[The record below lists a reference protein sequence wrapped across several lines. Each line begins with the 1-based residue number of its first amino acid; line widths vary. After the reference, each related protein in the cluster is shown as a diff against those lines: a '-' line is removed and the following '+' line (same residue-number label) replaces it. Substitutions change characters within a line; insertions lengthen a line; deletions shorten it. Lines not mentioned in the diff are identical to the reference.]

1 MRRPSGSAGI
11 PRQAPRPKAQ
21 ARANDPETR
30 TPHVTHMSA
39 TGTRRHPPARV
50 PHLQNLAV
58 ARGEKTKKSMA
69 PRSRLF
75 LEPGIAL
82 LLVQKRY
89 TAAPLTALSTLH
101 ITRHARDGESSAAAT
116 RSRTPTSRDRSA
128 PRAMSSLLGGQ
139 GARTPPKVQKTRGY
153 VGVQAGGDARQVAP
167 RRLVQ
172 HCVQRPGP
180 GGDRHT
186 QQRARE
192 ARLAHGSATSRH
204 CANGA
209 RGLYLVPEKCMM
221 PLMMTAATESSSRVG
236 IVCSTNT

>member
-1 MRRPSGSAGI
+1 
-11 PRQAPRPKAQ
+11 
-21 ARANDPETR
+21 
-30 TPHVTHMSA
+30 MSA
-39 TGTRRHPPARV
+39 TGTRRQPPARV
-50 PHLQNLAV
+50 PGATSPKPSARKKAWAMAAV
-58 ARGEKTKKSMA
+58 FCFSIDGRSIAFGSKTVY
-69 PRSRLF
+69 R
-75 LEPGIAL
+75 
-82 LLVQKRY
+82 

-101 ITRHARDGESSAAAT
+101 ITRHARDGESSAT